1 MAKRKNNSF
10 KGVLGVIIAIC
21 IIIVF
26 AAIIY
31 VYLIS
36 PLLNNPD
43 NDSPTAEPEKF
54 TLSVNDK
61 IYSENSTI
69 ELYSNYTVFDVYCDK
84 EFTVEIL
91 PLDGINFDY
100 FVAGKSCRYSE
111 VDNLFD
117 VFGVVYTDTGFSINP
132 PQGDIVDILAKY
144 HGVDRESILID
155 GDISKIK
162 AFFSINISTS
172 DSTLSLT
179 CIYGSRVSDIE
190 LSEDEIVF

>member
-26 AAIIY
+26 AALIY

-61 IYSENSTI
+61 NYSENSTI

-117 VFGVVYTDTGFSINP
+117 VFIFKNENT
-132 PQGDIVDILAKY
+132 
-144 HGVDRESILID
+144 
-155 GDISKIK
+155 
-162 AFFSINISTS
+162 STEIIIQ
-172 DSTLSLT
+172 LT
-179 CIYGSRVSDIE
+179 IIPIIATNNNK
-190 LSEDEIVF
+190 LMII